1 MFYFLC
7 IYPNNL
13 GETPFDIAIRE
24 HAPKSVEIMLEML
37 SGNPKYNYSKYL
49 QKHFMKLL
57 NMNSQAFQR
66 FLNICTFKIN
76 RFFKC

>member
-13 GETPFDIAIRE
+13 GETPFDIAIKE
-24 HAPKSVEIMLEML
+24 HAPRSVEIMIEML
-37 SGNPKYNYSKYL
+37 SKNPKYNYSKYL

-57 NMNSQAFQR
+57 DMNS
-66 FLNICTFKIN
+66 
-76 RFFKC
+76 